1 MNYLRA
7 IRLADNI
14 FDELDRVC
22 EGWLGVAGFKEVDS
36 RDLLSFDL
44 YHSIG
49 VARDE
54 FVYESEGGDAA
65 LVRN

>member
-14 FDELDRVC
+14 FDELDRIG
-22 EGWLGVAGFKEVDS
+22 EQWLGVAGFKEVDS

-44 YHSIG
+44 YYSIG